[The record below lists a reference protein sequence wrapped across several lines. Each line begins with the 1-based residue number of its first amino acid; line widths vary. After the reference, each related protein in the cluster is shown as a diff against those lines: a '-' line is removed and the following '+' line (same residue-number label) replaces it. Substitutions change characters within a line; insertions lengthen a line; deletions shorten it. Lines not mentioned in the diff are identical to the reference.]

1 MDKKANAALEKL
13 SQSVSAIAESMTQL
27 QLDIEKMGAR
37 IGAID
42 TELASINRHLRGGG
56 NGSQEEQNRRDL
68 ALERE
73 VFGHMNKRPM
83 SEDNN
88 VKKTGKSG
96 RNNRMSTSTKRDA
109 KPTAKR
115 KR

>member
-1 MDKKANAALEKL
+1 MDKKASATLEKL
-13 SQSVSAIAESMTQL
+13 SQSVSAIAESLTQL

-37 IGAID
+37 INGID
-42 TELASINRHLRGGG
+42 TELASISRHLRGGG
-56 NGSQEEQNRRDL
+56 NGSQEEQNPRDL

-73 VFGHMNKRPM
+73 VFGHMSKRPM
-83 SEDNN
+83 PEDR
-88 VKKTGKSG
+88 VKAAGKSG
-96 RNNRMSTSTKRDA
+96 RNNPNSRAIKRDA